1 MLNERRTLHPSYILF
16 VVFSIIK
23 GFLPIIIV
31 FLLKRPDWADIKWYW
46 YAGVGGLLLI
56 FVLLSYLSWRRFGFW
71 LEEDR
76 IIIRSGILFR
86 EEKTIYYSRIHSVNI
101 EQPLIQRLLGV
112 VQLKIE
118 TPGGNKKADG
128 ILHTL
133 KTEEAN
139 EIKQLLRRQT
149 PVAGQESG
157 TEAGGAATEMS
168 GAGASLAGPESAGVD
183 AVGAA
188 ASFDTRQVSSVNVS
202 STAAGNDKL
211 SGQNGAAGTQGIDIP
226 DAQITLGPG
235 QLFQAAA
242 SSLNFGL
249 AAAFI
254 GGLYSFADDF
264 LDLLLPEHFFE
275 DVVEDSIR
283 SMPSVFLIVGIAV
296 VVILFAWI
304 LSILLYILKYSGFTL
319 RRDGKQVMLS
329 YGLLEKKSI
338 LFDPKNVQAVIVGES
353 WLRQPF
359 GYAEVKLQVV
369 SSDKNEQL
377 MLHPFI
383 KATEIQKLL
392 HSFVPGIMT
401 HASEQLALSPRKA
414 LIYYVR
420 IPLLIAL
427 CLCIACIWIFGAVGA
442 WSLAIV
448 PLTLWWRISCHRAA
462 GLLLHDGQLTIRK
475 RILHRITYYVRRP
488 RIVVM
493 KVKRS
498 DAQRRRGIAALSVN
512 VLGSPFGYTV
522 SGMEQSVIQPIW
534 NWFSRSGKNGRK
546 GNGIGIGE
554 GDGDGE
560 SISV

>member
-1 MLNERRTLHPSYILF
+1 MQNERRTLHPSYILF

-23 GFLPIIIV
+23 GFLPVIIV
-31 FLLKRPDWADIKWYW
+31 FLLKRPDWSDITWYW
-46 YAGVGGLLLI
+46 YAAVGGGLL
-56 FVLLSYLSWRRFGFW
+56 FFALLSYLSWRRFGFW

-86 EEKTIYYSRIHSVNI
+86 EEKTIYYSRIHSVNV

-139 EIKQLLRRQT
+139 RIKQMLRRNSSVVGQLT
-149 PVAGQESG
+149 DMQAGSE
-157 TEAGGAATEMS
+157 ATEMS
-168 GAGASLAGPESAGVD
+168 GA
-183 AVGAA
+183 
-188 ASFDTRQVSSVNVS
+188 
-202 STAAGNDKL
+202 AAGNPETGMTGAEPAGPL
-211 SGQNGAAGTQGIDIP
+211 STGLRQSDTVVAASVSSADAVKARFAGQGAPAGSHEREVP
-226 DAQITLGPG
+226 DAQVTLGPG

-242 SSLNFGL
+242 TSLNFGL

-275 DVVEDSIR
+275 DVVEDSVR
-283 SMPSVFLIVGIAV
+283 SMPSVLLIVGIAV
-296 VVILFAWI
+296 FVILFAWI

-383 KATEIQKLL
+383 NATEIQKLL
-392 HSFVPGIMT
+392 NSFVPGMMT
-401 HASEQLALSPRKA
+401 HAAERLALSPRKA
-414 LIYYVR
+414 LIYYIR
-420 IPLLIAL
+420 IPMLIAL
-427 CLCIACIWIFGAVGA
+427 CICIACIWIFGAVGA

-462 GLLLHDGQLTIRK
+462 GLLLQDGQLTIRK
-475 RILHRITYYVRRP
+475 RMLHRITYYVRRP
-488 RIVVM
+488 RIVAM

-498 DAQRRRGIAALSVN
+498 DAQRRKGIGALSVN
-512 VLGSPFGYTV
+512 VLGSPFGYKV
-522 SGMEQSVIQPIW
+522 SGMDQSDIQPIW
-534 NWFSRSGKNGRK
+534 TWFSRSGRSGRG
-546 GNGIGIGE
+546 GNGNGE
-554 GDGDGE
+554 LIRG
-560 SISV
+560 